1 MLDGL
6 NKINIGAW
14 RENPNVA
21 IEIARTIENASWRK
35 SPFAAFMGRGQDRG
49 VRTYNVKDAN
59 PYRPRLKAQLT
70 GDGVRGNAD
79 FDTNFDNLEILSQ
92 TVYPLIVGNSIKS
105 PVKQY
110 TQIEQIDFIKEATE
124 SLTDWIQDKRDRL
137 FITALSNDL
146 SNVVVCDKGG
156 VGFKD
161 TTNEPSVV
169 EASKKTTKGDIVS
182 VKALRRAIFMARSG
196 INYKNKEA
204 FPIKPI
210 RSSLHTVG
218 GVEIT
223 NYSYLILLDTY
234 QANQLKND
242 PEWIAMQKVGVRG
255 DKNNLFTGLIGMI
268 DECPVIDMGVWTKM
282 QVGLLNSEIS
292 DGDFLANINEQNVGG
307 VVTPPSAYAK
317 DSANPVSIGF
327 LIGASALVM
336 VGSDTPSFYIDESQ
350 DAGRK
355 VVCGVDR
362 LMAIAKAKFENTSG
376 ALNPYANTDFS
387 VIGIVS
393 SKE

>member
-1 MLDGL
+1 MLNAL
-6 NKINIGAW
+6 NKINVAAW

-21 IEIARTIENASWRK
+21 IEIARTIENASWKK

-79 FDTNFDNLEILSQ
+79 FETNFDHLEILSQ

-124 SLTDWIQDKRDRL
+124 SLTDWIQDKRDRA
-137 FITALSNDL
+137 FITALTNDL
-146 SNVVVCDKGG
+146 SNIVVCDQGG
-156 VGFKD
+156 AGFKD
-161 TTNEPSVV
+161 TTNEPSTT
-169 EASKKTTKGDIVS
+169 EAAKKITKGDTLS

-196 INYKNKEA
+196 INFKGKEA
-204 FPIKPI
+204 FPIKPV
-210 RSSLHTVG
+210 RSSLHSVG
-218 GVEIT
+218 GVELT

-242 PEWIAMQKVGVRG
+242 PDWIAMQKVGVRG
-255 DKNNLFTGLIGMI
+255 DKNNLFTGLIGLI

-282 QVGLLNSEIS
+282 QVGLLNSEVS
-292 DGDFLANINEQNVGG
+292 DGDFYANINEQNAAGIL
-307 VVTPPSAYAK
+307 TPPSAYA
-317 DSANPVSIGF
+317 NGQPVSVGF

-336 VGSDTPSFYIDESQ
+336 VGSDVPTFYIDESQ

-362 LMAIAKAKFENTSG
+362 LMAIAKAKFENASG
-376 ALNPYANTDFS
+376 ALSPYANTDFS
-387 VIGIVS
+387 VIGIAS

>member
-1 MLDGL
+1 MLNAL
-6 NKINIGAW
+6 NKINVAAW

-21 IEIARTIENASWRK
+21 IEIARTIENASWKK

-79 FDTNFDNLEILSQ
+79 FETNFDHLEILSQ

-124 SLTDWIQDKRDRL
+124 SLTDWIQDKRDRA
-137 FITALSNDL
+137 FITALTNDL
-146 SNVVVCDKGG
+146 SNIVVCDQGG
-156 VGFKD
+156 AGFKD
-161 TTNEPSVV
+161 TTNEPSTT
-169 EASKKTTKGDIVS
+169 EAAKKIIKGDTLS

-196 INYKNKEA
+196 INFKGKEA
-204 FPIKPI
+204 FPIKPV

-218 GVEIT
+218 GVELT

-242 PEWIAMQKVGVRG
+242 PDWIAMQKVGVRG
-255 DKNNLFTGLIGMI
+255 DKNNLFTGLIGLI

-282 QVGLLNSEIS
+282 QVGLLNSEVS
-292 DGDFLANINEQNVGG
+292 DGDFYANINEQNAAGIL
-307 VVTPPSAYAK
+307 TPPSAYA
-317 DSANPVSIGF
+317 NGQPVSVGF

-336 VGSDTPSFYIDESQ
+336 VGSDVPTFYIDESQ

-362 LMAIAKAKFENTSG
+362 LMAIAKAKFENASG
-376 ALNPYANTDFS
+376 ALSPYANTDFS
-387 VIGIVS
+387 VIGIAS

>member
-1 MLDGL
+1 MLESL
-6 NKINIGAW
+6 NRINIQAW

-21 IEIARTIENASWRK
+21 VEIAKTIENASWQK
-35 SPFAAFMGRGQDRG
+35 SPFAPFMGRGQDRG

-92 TVYPLIVGNSIKS
+92 TVYPLVLGNSLKS
-105 PVKQY
+105 PIKQY

-124 SLTDWIQDKRDRL
+124 SLTDWIQDKRDRG

-146 SNVVVCDKGG
+146 SNAVICDKQGLG
-156 VGFKD
+156 YKD
-161 TTNEPSVV
+161 TTTEPSVTD
-169 EASKKTTKGDIVS
+169 ASKKIVKGDVCN
-182 VKALRRAIFMARSG
+182 VKAIRRAIFMARSG

-204 FPIKPI
+204 FPMKPI
-210 RSSLHTVG
+210 RANMHTVN
-218 GVEIT
+218 GVDIN
-223 NYSYLILLDTY
+223 NYSYIILLDTY

-242 PEWIAMQKVGVRG
+242 PDWIAMQKVGVKG
-255 DKNNLFTGLIGMI
+255 DQNNLFTGLLGMI
-268 DECPVIDMGVWTKM
+268 DECPVLDMGVWTKM

-292 DGDFLANINEQNVGG
+292 DTDYLANLNEQNVSKI
-307 VVTPPSAYAK
+307 TKPSDYA
-317 DSANPVSIGF
+317 NNQPVSIGF
-327 LIGASALVM
+327 LIGASALVL
-336 VGSDTPSFYIDESQ
+336 VGSDTPSFYIDETQ

-355 VVCGVDR
+355 IVCGVDR

-376 ALNPYANTDFS
+376 ALTAYANTDFS
-387 VIGIVS
+387 VIGIIS

>member
-1 MLDGL
+1 MLEQL
-6 NKINIGAW
+6 NKINIQAW
-14 RENPNVA
+14 KENPNVT
-21 IEIARTIENASWRK
+21 IEIARTIENASWQK
-35 SPFAAFMGRGQDRG
+35 SPFAPFMGRGQDRG

-79 FDTNFDNLEILSQ
+79 FDTNFDSLEILSQ
-92 TVYPLIVGNSIKS
+92 TVFPLVVGNSLKS
-105 PVKQY
+105 PIKQY
-110 TQIEQIDFIKEATE
+110 TQLEQIDFIKEATE
-124 SLTDWIQDKRDRL
+124 SLTDWIQDKRDRA

-146 SNVVVCDKGG
+146 SNG
-156 VGFKD
+156 VICNQNGQGFKD
-161 TTNEPSVV
+161 TSAETSIQ
-169 EASKKTTKGDIVS
+169 EASKKIVKGDVCN

-210 RSSLHTVG
+210 RANMHSVG
-218 GVEIT
+218 GIEIT
-223 NYSYLILLDTY
+223 NYSYIILLDTY

-242 PEWIAMQKVGVRG
+242 PEWIAMQKVGIRG
-255 DKNNLFTGLIGMI
+255 EKNNLFTGLIGII

-292 DGDFLANINEQNVGG
+292 DNDYLANINEQNISKI
-307 VVTPPSAYAK
+307 TPPSSYA
-317 DSANPVSIGF
+317 NTQPVSIGF
-327 LIGASALVM
+327 LIGASALVL

-376 ALNPYANTDFS
+376 VLSPYANTDFS
-387 VIGIVS
+387 VIGIIS